1 MKVRDRT
8 CHPSLLS
15 ENTFYNSSRQLA
27 VDIDASFSMSIG
39 IDDNLIA
46 ELMALL
52 HGLKVAR
59 SLGINNLVCISDWK
73 DSLSLVMRS
82 LTWYHELIDH
92 EPVGEHTK
100 KKRMN
105 QHKRFKSQKEDGNLK
120 WECRELV
127 LNGVQQLGENP
138 TEAHKLEFREAIK
151 KDCKAIFLI
160 HQCVDHSN
168 FDKFSAAETSKEACE
183 TLEKCYGGSTKVRKV
198 KLQMMRRQFELLQ
211 MEEDERISYYFARIR
226 SLINLMR
233 GCGEQMNE
241 LSIVDKI
248 LRTLSTK
255 FDIVVIAIE
264 ESKDLET
271 IKIDELQGSLEAHE
285 QRLMERQNGRLTQQA
300 LSAQFKKKCM
310 SYHDAKKK
318 ESDEVQAEKREGTEP
333 SSSKQSDIKSSR
345 KWNNQNSYQNNAK
358 KKKNKSKIQCF
369 NCKNYGHYASE
380 CKSKRVHKV
389 EEARLSKDENS
400 DEEVL
405 LMSQNEITELMLNDG
420 VEAQMVTTKDD
431 ADNWYLDTGCSN
443 HMTGHRDWFIQLDDS
458 VRTRVKF
465 VDDSFITAEGMG
477 KIVIKRKDG
486 IKAYI
491 SNVLYVP
498 KMKNNL
504 ISLGQLLEKG
514 YNICMKDR
522 MLKIYNEEGNLILKA
537 PLSQNKT
544 FKIGIQLANH
554 KCLKSIADETWV

>member
-1 MKVRDRT
+1 M
-8 CHPSLLS
+8 
-15 ENTFYNSSRQLA
+15 
-27 VDIDASFSMSIG
+27 
-39 IDDNLIA
+39 
-46 ELMALL
+46 
-52 HGLKVAR
+52 
-59 SLGINNLVCISDWK
+59 
-73 DSLSLVMRS
+73 
-82 LTWYHELIDH
+82 
-92 EPVGEHTK
+92 K

-105 QHKRFKSQKEDGNLK
+105 QHKIFKSQKEDGNLK
-120 WECRELV
+120 WKCREVV

-138 TEAHKLEFREAIK
+138 TKAQKLEFREAVK

-168 FDKFSAAETSKEACE
+168 FDKISEAQTSKEAWE

-211 MEEDERISYYFARIR
+211 MEEDERISDYFARIR

-310 SYHDAKKK
+310 SYHNAKKK
-318 ESDEVQAEKREGTEP
+318 ESDKVQAEKREGTEP
-333 SSSKQSDIKSSR
+333 SSLSNLISKSAGNGTIRTVIRTMPR
-345 KWNNQNSYQNNAK
+345 KR
-358 KKKNKSKIQCF
+358 KIRVKF
-369 NCKNYGHYASE
+369 SASI
-380 CKSKRVHKV
+380 
-389 EEARLSKDENS
+389 ARIMGTMLLS
-400 DEEVL
+400 
-405 LMSQNEITELMLNDG
+405 
-420 VEAQMVTTKDD
+420 A
-431 ADNWYLDTGCSN
+431 
-443 HMTGHRDWFIQLDDS
+443 RDWFIQLDDS

-465 VDDSFITAEGMG
+465 ADDSFITAEGMG

-486 IKAYI
+486 IEAYI
-491 SNVLYVP
+491 YNVLYVP

-537 PLSQNKT
+537 PLSQNRT
-544 FKIGIQLANH
+544 FKIGIQLADH
-554 KCLKSIADETWV
+554 KCLKSIVDETWV